1 MLYRLGADAVV
12 VLHLAFVVFALLGGL
27 VVLRWRWVAWLHVP
41 AAVWAVLIE
50 LAGWYCPLTP
60 LENRLRTL
68 GGEAGYTGGFVEH
81 YVIPILYPDDL
92 TRTLQIALG
101 TFALLLNLTL
111 YTYIL
116 IRRKRGHA

>member
-27 VVLRWRWVAWLHVP
+27 VVLRWRWVAWLHIP
-41 AAVWAVLIE
+41 AAAWAVLIE
-50 LAGWYCPLTP
+50 FAGWYCPLTP
-60 LENRLRTL
+60 LENRLRAL

-81 YVIPILYPDDL
+81 YAMPILYPDGL
-92 TRTLQIALG
+92 TRPIQIALG
-101 TFALLLNLTL
+101 TFALILNLTI

-116 IRRKRGHA
+116 TRRGTSP

>member
-1 MLYRLGADAVV
+1 MLYRLGADVVV

-41 AAVWAVLIE
+41 AAAWAVLIE
-50 LAGWYCPLTP
+50 FAGWYCPLTP

-68 GGEAGYTGGFVEH
+68 GGEDGYTGGFVEH

-101 TFALLLNLTL
+101 TFALVLNLTI

>member
-1 MLYRLGADAVV
+1 MLYRLGADVVV

-41 AAVWAVLIE
+41 AAAWAVLIE
-50 LAGWYCPLTP
+50 FAGWYCPLTP

-68 GGEAGYTGGFVEH
+68 GGEDGYTGGFVEH
-81 YVIPILYPDDL
+81 YVMPILYPDDL
-92 TRTLQIALG
+92 TRTVQITLG
-101 TFALLLNLTL
+101 TFALILNLTI

>member
-41 AAVWAVLIE
+41 AAAWAVLIE
-50 LAGWYCPLTP
+50 FAGWYCPLTP
-60 LENRLRTL
+60 LENRLRSL

-81 YVIPILYPDDL
+81 YVIPILYPDAL

-101 TFALLLNLTL
+101 TFALILNLTI

-116 IRRKRGHA
+116 IRRKRGQG